1 MLSMLSVLYF
11 CFDILV
17 FLCVA
22 FCGIGIFKLL
32 LYAEGHFAVMS
43 GWICRTCIFNA

>member
-22 FCGIGIFKLL
+22 FCGIGIFKL
-32 LYAEGHFAVMS
+32 YAEGHFAVMS